1 LNKEEAAD
9 QILKWLDSEGWK
21 YNIKGNEPNFYL
33 VCKVDLS
40 QNSGFF
46 VCIEKIVE
54 RVIILAKIKFSEEDL
69 YNYKLSADKYKF
81 WIELKTYLI
90 LMNVS
95 TKVEPNLDTLESI
108 ELSKWIYFDGLTQ
121 DKFID
126 TTTKITDA
134 LDLCNIMWKKFVD
147 SIKSQNR

>member
-1 LNKEEAAD
+1 MNKEEVAEK
-9 QILKWLDSEGWK
+9 IFKWLDFERWK
-21 YNIKGNEPNFYL
+21 YNINANEPNYFLIY
-33 VCKVDLS
+33 KVDTS
-40 QNSGFF
+40 ENSGFK
-46 VCIEKIVE
+46 VCIEKIVD
-54 RVIILAKIKFSEEDL
+54 RVIILSKIKFSQEDL
-69 YNYKLSADKYKF
+69 SNYRLSAEKYKF

-95 TKVEPNLDTLESI
+95 TKIEPNLDELQSI

-134 LDLCNIMWKKFVD
+134 LDLCKIMWTKFVD
-147 SIKSQNR
+147 SIKSQNH